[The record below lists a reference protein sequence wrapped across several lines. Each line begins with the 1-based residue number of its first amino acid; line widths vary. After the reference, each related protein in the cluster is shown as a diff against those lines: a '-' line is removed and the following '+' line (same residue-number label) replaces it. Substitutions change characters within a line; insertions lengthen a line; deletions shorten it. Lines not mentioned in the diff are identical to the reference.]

1 MQECHTKKK
10 LIDCI
15 LIIKKF
21 NLYSNVSVRCRYF
34 TFSLGDDEAKFGY
47 LGVPGVNA
55 EAINEDKLKELES
68 MMQGKEW
75 P

>member
-1 MQECHTKKK
+1 M
-10 LIDCI
+10 
-15 LIIKKF
+15 
-21 NLYSNVSVRCRYF
+21 YSNVSVRCRYF